1 MAQADIDI
9 ADEKM
14 LPQAVDLHNAVF
26 RPKREV
32 DFFKR
37 RFMGRYNALTL
48 IARMDNKPV
57 GFWIGFELKPG
68 MFYHW
73 LGAVV
78 ADVRRHGVGRQ
89 LQEAQ
94 QAWAKDHGYE
104 YIRCECMNHQRE
116 FIHFAIAMGYDIVGI
131 RWDSTHADN
140 LIVFEKNLVWSELS
154 WHWAILNGVAARL
167 HFAKQSTGPSSVFI
181 EPGGLGSGQGRP
193 PAPVG
198 FPDDCLGP
206 SDDPNSSNDHG
217 HQRREKK
224 AMK

>member
-1 MAQADIDI
+1 VSGFWGEDPPTKVGGPGGGRRAAGTGVGRADGVHVILRYNKSVAQADIDI

-14 LPQAVDLHNAVF
+14 LPRAVELYNSIF

-37 RFMGRYNALTL
+37 RFMGRYNSLTL
-48 IARMDNKPV
+48 IARMDNRPV

-73 LGAVV
+73 LGAVIP
-78 ADVRRHGVGRQ
+78 DVRRHGVGRQ
-89 LQEAQ
+89 LQDAQ

-116 FIHFAIAMGYDIVGI
+116 FIHFAVTMGYDIVGL

-140 LIVFEKNLVWSELS
+140 LIVFEKNLME
-154 WHWAILNGVAARL
+154 
-167 HFAKQSTGPSSVFI
+167 
-181 EPGGLGSGQGRP
+181 
-193 PAPVG
+193 
-198 FPDDCLGP
+198 
-206 SDDPNSSNDHG
+206 
-217 HQRREKK
+217 
-224 AMK
+224 

>member
-1 MAQADIDI
+1 MNDQNPKPKTNKRPSTSGFGLGISFGFLVSGFGFTSSNGLSRPPRYNPPAHQENDKQEKVSVAQADIII

-14 LPQAVDLHNAVF
+14 LPRAVELYNNIF
-26 RPKREV
+26 RPKREA

-37 RFMGRYNALTL
+37 RFMGRYNTLTL
-48 IARMDNKPV
+48 IARMDDKPV

-78 ADVRRHGVGRQ
+78 PDIRRHGVGRQ

-116 FIHFAIAMGYDIVGI
+116 FIHFSIALGYDIVGI

-140 LIVFEKNLVWSELS
+140 LVVFEKNL
-154 WHWAILNGVAARL
+154 I
-167 HFAKQSTGPSSVFI
+167 
-181 EPGGLGSGQGRP
+181 
-193 PAPVG
+193 
-198 FPDDCLGP
+198 D
-206 SDDPNSSNDHG
+206 
-217 HQRREKK
+217 
-224 AMK
+224 